1 MQPFKLLVLAILVGI
16 VVSLGSALFHLVH
29 DRKGETRNMVRAL
42 TVRISLSVALFVL
55 LFIAWAAGWIQPH
68 GLRP

>member
-1 MQPFKLLVLAILVGI
+1 LQPFKILVILILAGI
-16 VVSLGSALFHLVH
+16 VLSLGSALFHLVT
-29 DRKGETRNMVRAL
+29 DRKGETRSMVRAL

-55 LFIAWAAGWIQPH
+55 LFIAYAAGWIQPH

>member
-1 MQPFKLLVLAILVGI
+1 LQPFKILVILILAGI
-16 VVSLGSALFHLVH
+16 VLSLVSALFHLVT
-29 DRKGETRNMVRAL
+29 DRKGETKSMVRAL

-55 LFIAWAAGWIQPH
+55 LFIAYAAGWIQPH